1 MENEQIN
8 PKEET
13 NPNIVLNVETE
24 KNCNMNG
31 NNEIVVHTE
40 NTNDLQKVET
50 KENDDKERI
59 QQQEHTDNILSDES
73 FERKFLNLK
82 EKIKKHKVT
91 FVKHINITSNNT
103 NRNEH
108 TTSPISNKRQSMSPL
123 PSSSARKIRD
133 LFSMLAPLENS
144 NSMLGP
150 SLQVPTA
157 SQNQTKNTQHQQ
169 DILQDT
175 KQSTFIPH
183 YNPINNNQHKSKGL
197 QVKSTIAPR
206 LFANNN
212 KNIKDILQKGK
223 ENKIKP
229 TITNSYL
236 SNMLTVGNKD
246 YHQYQK
252 PLSCNQR
259 KINIG
264 KTSINLDLN
273 KCFEKSRNKGNVY
286 KKEYFLNE
294 LDSFGNK
301 LFGDNYKNAEYT
313 SRVNKRKNVRKN
325 KLIIPTGIKDKK
337 QSSSNF
343 YDLQKVK
350 RKNEPTVKFNRLN
363 LVI

>member
-1 MENEQIN
+1 
-8 PKEET
+8 
-13 NPNIVLNVETE
+13 
-24 KNCNMNG
+24 
-31 NNEIVVHTE
+31 
-40 NTNDLQKVET
+40 
-50 KENDDKERI
+50 
-59 QQQEHTDNILSDES
+59 
-73 FERKFLNLK
+73 
-82 EKIKKHKVT
+82 
-91 FVKHINITSNNT
+91 
-103 NRNEH
+103 
-108 TTSPISNKRQSMSPL
+108 
-123 PSSSARKIRD
+123 
-133 LFSMLAPLENS
+133 LF
-144 NSMLGP
+144 
-150 SLQVPTA
+150 T
-157 SQNQTKNTQHQQ
+157 
-169 DILQDT
+169 
-175 KQSTFIPH
+175 
-183 YNPINNNQHKSKGL
+183 
-197 QVKSTIAPR
+197 
-206 LFANNN
+206 NNN

-223 ENKIKP
+223 ENKIEP

-273 KCFEKSRNKGNVY
+273 KCFEKSRNKGHVY

-301 LFGDNYKNAEYT
+301 LFGNNYTNEY
-313 SRVNKRKNVRKN
+313 SNRVNKRKNIRKN

-343 YDLQKVK
+343 YDLQKIK